1 MAEAI
6 GYMACHLNEKF
17 RRKYV
22 YISFLFLASVMCLL
36 VALLPNE
43 QNGSILVTVF
53 ALIGKAMAS
62 GAFNISYNYTS
73 AMFPA
78 IVRNTLS
85 LTVSCVG
92 RGGSI
97 ISPIINLLGNTV
109 WKPLP
114 YLIFS
119 SSSLVGCFLIASL
132 PEPKG
137 FD

>member
-1 MAEAI
+1 
-6 GYMACHLNEKF
+6 MACHLNEKF
-17 RRKYV
+17 RKKHV
-22 YISFLFLASVMCLL
+22 YIGFLFLASLMCLL
-36 VALLPNE
+36 VAILSNDR
-43 QNGSILVTVF
+43 NSSIFVTIF
-53 ALIGKAMAS
+53 ALIGKSMVS

-73 AMFPA
+73 SMFPA

-85 LTVSCVG
+85 LSVSCVG

-97 ISPIINLLGNTV
+97 VSPIINLLGNTL

-119 SSSLVGCFLIASL
+119 FSSLVGCFLIASL

-137 FD
+137 FE